1 MSKAD
6 DNYKLLR
13 TMLDE
18 RLKADKRLAA
28 IADKIAKGTADFT
41 DTAKYTHIVSHH
53 MGKVI
58 SENIGKI
65 TAPLGKEAVCKE
77 LLRDH
82 YDLINGVFGDVQVSV
97 DEKMGIHIKPVKP
110 AYPAERVDSWAH
122 SLEDP
127 TVEQSVIERRAASG
141 SENIGNS
148 MHDDCVKENAKL
160 HDKVGLDTYLV
171 RDAGG
176 GCCAWCAAI
185 AGRYKYADAPDDV
198 FRRHDN
204 CTCTV
209 TYECGRMRQD
219 VWSKKTWEV
228 SDEELKARKEASE
241 AAQPKVYR
249 NGELKELSDSAKPK
263 VFTPEQAKALEAKAL
278 GKEDVDF
285 TQKNDKMS
293 ANSDS
298 ILEPQRPTIHTKEE
312 IDEITK
318 YAEDNGIKLYQP
330 QNFDGDISVLKD
342 QIDAISEVRNEYGL
356 TSKLTIEFKD
366 LRGGDLAETSRTG
379 ASIAFDRNALRNREA
394 TNKFLQA
401 DNTLATNDVKGI
413 AYHEMGHIL
422 SKTYG
427 EKGLDIACKAYY
439 NIYKDNI
446 SKQNM
451 LGWLR
456 KNISRY
462 SVDISEDKM
471 EKAFNPK
478 LYKEVT
484 PEILSLDK
492 TNSTIFT
499 SEFSRLLKEAYGI

>member
-1 MSKAD
+1 
-6 DNYKLLR
+6 
-13 TMLDE
+13 
-18 RLKADKRLAA
+18 
-28 IADKIAKGTADFT
+28 
-41 DTAKYTHIVSHH
+41 
-53 MGKVI
+53 
-58 SENIGKI
+58 
-65 TAPLGKEAVCKE
+65 
-77 LLRDH
+77 
-82 YDLINGVFGDVQVSV
+82 
-97 DEKMGIHIKPVKP
+97 
-110 AYPAERVDSWAH
+110 
-122 SLEDP
+122 
-127 TVEQSVIERRAASG
+127 
-141 SENIGNS
+141 
-148 MHDDCVKENAKL
+148 MHDDCVRENAKRREQA
-160 HDKVGLDTYLV
+160 GLDTYLV

-198 FRRHDN
+198 FRRHDH
-204 CTCTV
+204 CTCTT

-219 VWSKKTWEV
+219 VWSKRTWQA
-228 SDEELKARKEASE
+228 SDKELEQRKALSEASKPTVNTPE
-241 AAQPKVYR
+241 QA
-249 NGELKELSDSAKPK
+249 KELERQALEKNPVTKLSPEQAQELNERSKPVVHTSAEAKELEQK
-263 VFTPEQAKALEAKAL
+263 VLAENPIMKNTPEQAKALEAKAL

-394 TNKFLQA
+394 TNMFLQA

-427 EKGLDIACKAYY
+427 EKGLDIAKKAYY
-439 NIYKDNI
+439 NIYRKSPTI
-446 SKQNM
+446 SKLMEHLEHNV
-451 LGWLR
+451 
-456 KNISRY
+456 SEY
-462 SVDISEDKM
+462 STYVPDQKKMPFKDKD
-471 EKAFNPK
+471 F
-478 LYKEVT
+478 KEVT
-484 PEILSLDK
+484 PELLSKDK
-492 TNSTIFT
+492 TDPTEYSG
-499 SEFSRLLKEAYGI
+499 EFIRLMKEAYHL